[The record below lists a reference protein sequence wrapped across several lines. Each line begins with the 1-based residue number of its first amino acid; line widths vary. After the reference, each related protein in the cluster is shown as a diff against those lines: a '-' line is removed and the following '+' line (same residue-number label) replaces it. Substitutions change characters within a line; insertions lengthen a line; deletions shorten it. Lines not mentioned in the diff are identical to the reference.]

1 MTKKEKIF
9 LCIIIALII
18 GVITLGGIAK
28 KYYDLAEENFN
39 HYINACDEIYYK
51 EQRIQELEKKLGIYP
66 AE

>member
-18 GVITLGGIAK
+18 GVIILGGVAK
-28 KYYDLAEENFN
+28 KYYDLAEENLN
-39 HYINACDEIYYK
+39 YYINACDEIYYK

-66 AE
+66 VE